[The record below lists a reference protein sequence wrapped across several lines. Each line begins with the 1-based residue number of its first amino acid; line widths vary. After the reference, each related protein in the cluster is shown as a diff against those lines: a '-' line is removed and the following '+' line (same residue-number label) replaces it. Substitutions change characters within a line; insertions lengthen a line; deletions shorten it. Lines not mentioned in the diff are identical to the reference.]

1 MNGSVYGREG
11 TQQSKK
17 RPYNDI
23 TPDESDMHVD
33 KVTTT
38 KKQMKLTTSTPPP
51 KKA

>member
-17 RPYNDI
+17 RPYADI
-23 TPDESDMHVD
+23 TADPTDMLLD

-38 KKQMKLTTSTPPP
+38 KKQMKLTASTPPP